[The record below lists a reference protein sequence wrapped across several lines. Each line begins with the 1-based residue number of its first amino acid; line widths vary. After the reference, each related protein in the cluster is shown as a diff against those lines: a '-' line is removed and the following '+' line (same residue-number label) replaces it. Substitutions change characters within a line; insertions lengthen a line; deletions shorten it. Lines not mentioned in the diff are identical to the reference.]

1 MKELP
6 STPDH
11 GLLLIVNFNQ
21 VHEIANFLEH
31 VNAHFSKAHCIVVDD
46 GSTDGSREIA
56 EKMGFKVLRHRK
68 NLGVGAAIRTGI
80 QHGVQ
85 AGYRWV
91 LISAANGKMRPD
103 EFSRVYGPVER
114 GEADYVQGSRFVNT
128 VTSPG
133 LPLFR
138 RLMIPVFSI
147 VTSLLMGRRFSDITC
162 GLRCYRLAITQ
173 DPSMNLD
180 QEWLN
185 QYELEYYLHF
195 KVAKA
200 KRYRMIEVPVTMQ
213 YSQLARGR
221 HSKIQPIVG
230 WWSMIRPFVLL
241 ALRLRR

>member
-1 MKELP
+1 MTDLKA
-6 STPDH
+6 SPDH
-11 GLLLIVNFNQ
+11 GLLLIVNYNQ
-21 VHEIANFLEH
+21 VHEITSFLEH
-31 VNAHFSKAHCIVVDD
+31 VTTNFSKEHSIVVDD

-56 EKMGFKVLRHRK
+56 EKMGFKVIRHPK

-80 QHGVQ
+80 QYGTKK
-85 AGYRWV
+85 GYRWV

-103 EFSRVYGPVER
+103 EFARVYGPVDRDET
-114 GEADYVQGSRFVNT
+114 DYVQGSRFVND

-138 RLMIPVFSI
+138 RMMIPLFSI
-147 VTSLLMGRRFSDITC
+147 ITSILMGRRFSDITC
-162 GLRCYRLAITQ
+162 GLRCYKLALTQ
-173 DPSMNLD
+173 DPSINLNQD
-180 QEWLN
+180 WLN

-195 KVAKA
+195 KVARS

-221 HSKIQPIVG
+221 HSKIQPFTG

-241 ALRLRR
+241 AFRIKK